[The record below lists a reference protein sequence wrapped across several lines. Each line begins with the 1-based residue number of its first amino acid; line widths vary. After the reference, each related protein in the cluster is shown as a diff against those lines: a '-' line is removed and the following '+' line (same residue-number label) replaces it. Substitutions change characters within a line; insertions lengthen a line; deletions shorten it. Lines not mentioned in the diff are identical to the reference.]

1 MTEMFEYLQIRKFE
15 TARACK
21 FGNFQFSK
29 PENFTLWKPEIFAF
43 RASKIRN
50 LARFTKLK
58 NLEFWKLDQRI
69 FRSLESSKLFHVRN
83 SVTLHAEKCKSSR
96 VSNLSFVQ
104 ICKFAK
110 AKFPPNLNYSFS
122 MLPLKFSLITIY
134 RTQNI
139 QYQKQRIFYTLNTL
153 VYSSQLATDHGK
165 IARQDDTSII
175 RRVTVSR

>member
-1 MTEMFEYLQIRKFE
+1 MFEYLQIRKFE

-58 NLEFWKLDQRI
+58 ILEFWKLDQRI
-69 FRSLESSKLFHVRN
+69 FRSLQSSKLFHVRN

-96 VSNLSFVQ
+96 VSNLSLVQ

-110 AKFPPNLNYSFS
+110 AKFPPNLNYSSS
-122 MLPLKFSLITIY
+122 MLPLKFSLITIEY
-134 RTQNI
+134 IAHRIYNI
-139 QYQKQRIFYTLNTL
+139 KSREFSTHLTRLFTRVNWPLT
-153 VYSSQLATDHGK
+153 TGK
-165 IARQDDTSII
+165 LRARMTPA
-175 RRVTVSR
+175 